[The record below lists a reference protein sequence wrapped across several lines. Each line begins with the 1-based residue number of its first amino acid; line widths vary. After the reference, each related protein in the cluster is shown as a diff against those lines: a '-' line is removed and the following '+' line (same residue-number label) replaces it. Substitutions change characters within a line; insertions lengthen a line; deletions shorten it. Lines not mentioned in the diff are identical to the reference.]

1 VFDEAER
8 QRGNNLYKNSPLL
21 PASIFPVSTPQLR
34 ETEIMSTNI
43 NLFSSYQLGELK
55 LPNRIVM
62 APLTR
67 QRAGEGNVPH
77 QLNAIYYGQ
86 RASAGLIIAE
96 ATQVTPQGQGYP
108 HTPGIHSPEQ
118 VAGWKL
124 VTDTVHQQGGR
135 IFLQLWHVGRISHP
149 DLQPDGELPVAPS
162 AIAPKGEVLTYE
174 GKKPYVTPRA
184 LETSEIP
191 GIVEQYR
198 QGAANA
204 LAAGFDGVEIHA
216 ANGYLIDQFLRDG
229 TNQRTDEYGGAIE
242 NRARLLLEVTEAVTS
257 VWDSQRVGVRLSPSG
272 TFNDIRDSHPLE
284 TFGYVA
290 QALNRFN
297 LSYLHI
303 FEAIDADIRHGGT
316 IVPTSHLRDR
326 FTGTLIVNGGYTR
339 EKGDTVIANK
349 AADLVAFGTLF
360 ISNPDLPER
369 LEVNAPLNQADPTT
383 FYGGG
388 EKGYTDYP
396 FLEVASK

>member
-1 VFDEAER
+1 MTAD
-8 QRGNNLYKNSPLL
+8 
-21 PASIFPVSTPQLR
+21 
-34 ETEIMSTNI
+34 I
-43 NLFSSYQLGELK
+43 NLFSPYQLGNLE
-55 LPNRIVM
+55 LPNRIIM

-67 QRAGEGNVPH
+67 NRAEQGNVPH
-77 QLNAIYYGQ
+77 QLNATYYAQ

-108 HTPGIHSPEQ
+108 YTPGIHSPEQ

-124 VTDTVHQQGGR
+124 VTDTVRQQGGR

-149 DLQPDGELPVAPS
+149 DLQPNGELPVAPS
-162 AIAPKGEVLTYE
+162 AIAPQGEASTYE
-174 GKKPYVTPRA
+174 GHKPFVTPRA
-184 LETSEIP
+184 LETSEIL
-191 GIVEQYR
+191 GIVEKYR

-229 TNQRTDEYGGAIE
+229 TNQRTDKYGGSIE
-242 NRARLLLEVTEAVTS
+242 NRARFLLEVTEAVTD
-257 VWDSQRVGVRLSPSG
+257 VWGAERVGVRLSPSG
-272 TFNDIRDSHPLE
+272 TFNDMRDSNPLE
-284 TFGYVA
+284 TFGYAA
-290 QALNRFN
+290 QALNQFD
-297 LSYLHI
+297 LAYLHI
-303 FEAIDADIRHGGT
+303 FEATDADIRYGGM

-339 EKGDTVIANK
+339 EKGNAVLANK

-360 ISNPDLPER
+360 ISNPDLPRR
-369 LEVNAPLNQADPTT
+369 LAVNAPLNPPDQTT

-396 FLEVASK
+396 FWSAAS